1 MWLEGTNLHTT
12 HPTLKLRLKQFGSFE
27 IIKELSLVTYRL
39 TLSVTWRLHNVFHMV
54 ILFPYKKIAIH
65 GTNYPK
71 LTPELIKRE
80 PEWEIKAILA
90 SHHYRRI

>member
-1 MWLEGTNLHTT
+1 
-12 HPTLKLRLKQFGSFE
+12 
-27 IIKELSLVTYRL
+27 
-39 TLSVTWRLHNVFHMV
+39 V